1 MDSRKLPLYLLICLF
16 TLPLKFHSKNK
27 SEVSIKS
34 ASAVIW
40 CLALPLLIF
49 ASNRKNSTS
58 WHLKKVGIFVELRKM
73 GRSLAQVR
81 GDRSVAPSEQ
91 PAPYFLSQPIP
102 PFPPTVVRSD
112 SLNLNDK
119 ALKVSPSILLII
131 IILAIVFFISGLL
144 HLLVRFLWRP
154 QSREPD
160 DLDNVTALQGQLQQL
175 FHLHDAGV
183 DQSFIDT
190 LPVFLYK
197 AIIGLKNPFDCA
209 VCLCEFEP
217 EDKLRLLPKCSHAF
231 HMECID
237 TWLLSHSTC
246 PLCRASLLPEFSA
259 NNACSPIVLVLES
272 GSESSREI
280 LPEREGAAVGRTSS
294 VITTNSHIG
303 CNGDSEFGSTRI
315 DLKSGDLSDNPDP
328 TVAADALAKVVT
340 VKLGKFRSVDG
351 GDGDGSSTNNVDA
364 RRCFSMGS
372 FAYVMDD
379 TSSLQVPIRTPI
391 KKQSSKKKCVLPLT
405 PGHKPAM
412 SECDCESRRDFKF
425 AGFDGTILEDVN
437 AFAATAS
444 TGCSASG
451 AAIGRSRKE
460 SFSISK
466 IWLRGKKDKPNAVED
481 SSRRAVSFRFPS
493 QRGSGVASTGA
504 TADDLKAKN
513 FKFDTRSTISE
524 MDIEKWDNGG
534 GSEFGYD
541 EENQSCYSMDSQ
553 ARAPSF
559 ARRTLLWLT
568 GRQNKVV
575 HSSSG
580 SNF

>member
-1 MDSRKLPLYLLICLF
+1 MSP
-16 TLPLKFHSKNK
+16 P
-27 SEVSIKS
+27 E
-34 ASAVIW
+34 
-40 CLALPLLIF
+40 P
-49 ASNRKNSTS
+49 
-58 WHLKKVGIFVELRKM
+58 
-73 GRSLAQVR
+73 
-81 GDRSVAPSEQ
+81 P
-91 PAPYFLSQPIP
+91 PYFLSQPNP
-102 PFPPTVVRSD
+102 PFPPTVRSD
-112 SLNLNDK
+112 SFSLNDK

-154 QSREPD
+154 QTREPD

-197 AIIGLKNPFDCA
+197 AIIGLKNPCDCA

-259 NNACSPIVLVLES
+259 SNTCSPIVLVLES

-280 LPEREGAAVGRTSS
+280 LPERDGALVGRTSS
-294 VITTNSHIG
+294 VMTTNSRFG
-303 CNGDSEFGSTRI
+303 CGGGSEFGSTRV
-315 DLKSGDLSDNPDP
+315 DLKSGELLSEAPDP
-328 TVAADALAKVVT
+328 AVPNAVEKVVT
-340 VKLGKFRSVDG
+340 VKLGKFRNVDG
-351 GDGDGSSTNNVDA
+351 GGGEGSTSSTNNVDS

-372 FAYVMDD
+372 FAYVMDES
-379 TSSLQVPIRTPI
+379 SSLQVPIRTPM
-391 KKQSSKKKCVLPLT
+391 KKQSSKKKSSLPLIA
-405 PGHKPAM
+405 GHRPAM

-425 AGFDGTILEDVN
+425 AGFDATILEDDATVG
-437 AFAATAS
+437 AASAS
-444 TGCSASG
+444 TICNGNGAS
-451 AAIGRSRKE
+451 IGRSRKE

-466 IWLRGKKDKPNAVED
+466 IWLRGKKDKPNAVAD
-481 SSRRAVSFRFPS
+481 SSRRAVSFRFPAKAS
-493 QRGSGVASTGA
+493 VVAASGSGD
-504 TADDLKAKN
+504 DDLKGKN
-513 FKFDTRSTISE
+513 CKFDTRSTISE
-524 MDIEKWDNGG
+524 MDIGKWENGG
-534 GSEFGYD
+534 GSEFDYD

-575 HSSSG
+575 HSA
-580 SNF
+580 SNL

>member
-1 MDSRKLPLYLLICLF
+1 
-16 TLPLKFHSKNK
+16 
-27 SEVSIKS
+27 
-34 ASAVIW
+34 
-40 CLALPLLIF
+40 
-49 ASNRKNSTS
+49 
-58 WHLKKVGIFVELRKM
+58 M
-73 GRSLAQVR
+73 GRNFTQQ
-81 GDRSVAPSEQ
+81 GDTFLPPSEQ
-91 PAPYFLSQPIP
+91 PPFFLPQSQPS
-102 PFPPTVVRSD
+102 PPTTTVRSD
-112 SLNLNDK
+112 SSSSFSFNDK

-154 QSREPD
+154 PSRETD
-160 DLDNVTALQGQLQQL
+160 DLDSVTALQGQLQQL

-190 LPVFLYK
+190 LPVFPFK

-259 NNACSPIVLVLES
+259 NNNRSPIVLVLES
-272 GSESSREI
+272 GSDSSREI
-280 LPEREGAAVGRTSS
+280 VPEGGGAIGRTSS
-294 VITTNSHIG
+294 VMTTHSRLG
-303 CNGDSEFGSTRI
+303 CCGESEFGSTRV
-315 DLKSGDLSDNPDP
+315 DLPRKSGELAVIESPDSN
-328 TVAADALAKVVT
+328 VAVAGDDGVEKVVT
-340 VKLGKFRSVDG
+340 VKLGKYRNVDG
-351 GDGDGSSTNNVDA
+351 GEGGDGEGSSTKNVDA

-372 FAYVMDD
+372 FAYVMDES
-379 TSSLQVPIRTPI
+379 SSLQVPIKKTPI
-391 KKQSSKKKCVLPLT
+391 KPQSNKKLVLPLT
-405 PGHKPAM
+405 PGHKLAM

-425 AGFDGTILEDVN
+425 SGLHATRVDQNLAG
-437 AFAATAS
+437 AS
-444 TGCSASG
+444 SACSGNG
-451 AAIGRSRKE
+451 AAIGKSRKE

-466 IWLRGKKDKPNAVED
+466 IWLRGKKDRANSAAD
-481 SSRRAVSFRFPS
+481 SSRRSVSFRFPAP
-493 QRGSGVASTGA
+493 RNAASVGD
-504 TADDLKAKN
+504 ADDLKARRN
-513 FKFDTRSTISE
+513 KFDTRSVISE
-524 MDIEKWDNGG
+524 MDFGKWENGGGGGGG

-575 HSSSG
+575 HSSPTP
-580 SNF
+580 SNL